1 MPADWLK
8 NCVSV
13 DMEAAGSHPAK
24 YAMLSIGA
32 CLVTDETQAF
42 YVELKP
48 DRESFQEHAL
58 GISGLSMQQLQQEG
72 LDPGQALHAFAAWL
86 EGNVPAKPIFVAFN
100 APFDWM
106 FINDYFHRYTGSNP
120 FGHSAIDIKALYL
133 GYAGGEW
140 IDTTMD
146 RVNARF
152 GLDKSLSHHALEDA
166 RDQAA
171 LFLRIITHIEEIS
184 PKE

>member
-1 MPADWLK
+1 
-8 NCVSV
+8 
-13 DMEAAGSHPAK
+13 
-24 YAMLSIGA
+24 MLSIGA
-32 CLVTDETQAF
+32 CLVTNEAQTF

-58 GISGLSMQQLQQEG
+58 NISGLSMRNLQQKG
-72 LDPGQALHAFAAWL
+72 LDPEQAMQAFAGWL
-86 EGNVPAKPIFVAFN
+86 EQNVPGKPIFVAFN

-106 FINDYFHRYTGSNP
+106 FINDYFHRYIGSNP

-133 GYAGGEW
+133 GHAGGEW
-140 IDTTMD
+140 YDTNMD

-166 RDQAA
+166 RDQAV
-171 LFLRIITHIEEIS
+171 LFLQIITHIEANS

>member
-1 MPADWLK
+1 MPSDWLS

-13 DMEAAGSHPAK
+13 DIEAAGSHPAK

-32 CLVTDETQAF
+32 CLVTDETETF

-48 DRESFQEHAL
+48 DRESFQDHAL
-58 GISGLSMQQLQQEG
+58 SISGLSMQYLEQEG
-72 LDPGQALHAFAAWL
+72 LDPGKAMQAFARWL
-86 EGNVPAKPIFVAFN
+86 QETVPGEPILVAFN

-133 GYAGGEW
+133 GHAGGEW
-140 IDTTMD
+140 RDTNMD
-146 RVNARF
+146 RVNAMF

-171 LFLRIITHIEEIS
+171 LFMRIITHIEANS